1 MVYAPDQGTA
11 VKVFCSICGS
21 SLFGGR
27 WPQGDE
33 ISIRL
38 GSVDGDPQIR
48 PQFHTYVASRA
59 PWDELPDDG
68 LPRYEAGKP
77 GDP

>member
-1 MVYAPDQGTA
+1 MGRSRSSAA
-11 VKVFCSICGS
+11 FAARRCSAAAG
-21 SLFGGR
+21 
-27 WPQGDE
+27 PEGDE

-38 GSVDGDPQIR
+38 GSLDEDPQIR

-68 LPRYEAGKP
+68 LPRYDAGKP

>member
-1 MVYAPDQGTA
+1 
-11 VKVFCSICGS
+11 
-21 SLFGGR
+21 
-27 WPQGDE
+27 
-33 ISIRL
+33 L

-59 PWDELPDDG
+59 PWDELPDDA
-68 LPRYEAGKP
+68 LPRYDAGKP